1 MDLTHKSSL
10 LSKVKNLLDSNEL
23 CLIGV
28 DGFCGAG
35 KTTFAKFLQNF
46 FSKNSLKST
55 IIHLDNFIKEKKY
68 RSIYATLHDY
78 DILRVKKELL
88 LPLRDGQVTNFR
100 LYDWDSDSFK
110 DSISLKP
117 KDIIIIEGVNSCD
130 KEIKKFFDICIFIN
144 TKKELREKR
153 VALRG
158 DFTKEEFRHWSKSE
172 KDLFNNRDIEKYYDF
187 VYNSLQ

>member
-1 MDLTHKSSL
+1 MGSIVDNSL
-10 LSKVKNLLDSNEL
+10 LLKIQKVFESEGF
-23 CLIGV
+23 CLIGC
-28 DGFCGAG
+28 DGLCGAG
-35 KTTFAKFLQNF
+35 KTTFAKDLRRYFTIQN
-46 FSKNSLKST
+46 
-55 IIHLDNFIKEKKY
+55 IQCVVIHLDNFIKEKKY

-117 KDIIIIEGVNSCD
+117 KDIIIVEGVNSCD